1 MRLMIAAGLGVLL
14 GGLGTAAA
22 LQAARGQAP
31 ERAAPVER
39 PFEVERSAV
48 HAIASKTLGR
58 TYDIY
63 VKLPASY
70 DLSESAQRR
79 YPVIYLTDGP
89 YTFQV
94 TSGVTRVPYN
104 QKRLEEAILVGVSY
118 AEGTDPAVNRREDLT
133 PWPHP
138 KYPGTSGGAA
148 RYLQFLKTEAMPLVE
163 ERYRVDP
170 ARRVL
175 AGQSYGGLFG
185 AWVALNEPTLF
196 DAYILTSPSLWYAK
210 RELFRA
216 EAGYARTHKELPA
229 KIYFTV
235 GGLERPQY
243 GAEVDMVGDQQAF
256 VEQLRSRNYRGLEL
270 RGDVIEGTHHET
282 TFPVGLIH
290 GLQRLFLRQ
299 PPRA

>member
-1 MRLMIAAGLGVLL
+1 MRLMIAAGLGVVL
-14 GGLGTAAA
+14 GGVGAAA
-22 LQAARGQAP
+22 GLQAAENRKAKP
-31 ERAAPVER
+31 VAPVER
-39 PFEVERSAV
+39 PFEIERSTV
-48 HAIASKTLGR
+48 HTIASRALGR
-58 TYDIY
+58 TYDVY
-63 VKLPASY
+63 VKLPPSY
-70 DLSESAQRR
+70 GLPENAQRR

-104 QKRLEEAILVGVSY
+104 QKRLEEAILVGFSY
-118 AEGTDPAVNRREDLT
+118 AEGTDPAINRRQDLT

-138 KYPGTSGGAA
+138 KYPESSGGAA

-163 ERYRVDP
+163 GRYRVDP

-175 AGQSYGGLFG
+175 SGQSFGGLFG
-185 AWVALNEPTLF
+185 VWVALNDPTLF

-210 RELFRA
+210 REMFRA
-216 EAGYARTHKELPA
+216 EAEYARTHKELPA
-229 KIYFTV
+229 KIYFAV

-270 RGDVIEGTHHET
+270 YGDVIEGTHHET
-282 TFPVGLIH
+282 TYPVGLIH

-299 PPRA
+299 PPRT